1 MIVDYPDDIGGW
13 LEEARSAFAGRLFV
27 TRSLPHYVEI
37 GGLEGTKSKALQF
50 LCERWGIE
58 QERVLA
64 FGDADNDIDMLRFAG
79 RGVAVGG
86 MTGEVREAADEV
98 VPGVDEDGVARY
110 VERLTGRILDAR
122 AARGHRYLGGRG
134 RARGGTRGPAGRRLQ
149 ARRDERSSPRSSRSG
164 SSERRCGPRGGGAR
178 SSSSTSVSVVGLV
191 HLVISGRVLRL
202 PEWREPDRM
211 NTAVLEFGGE
221 GGPVV
226 LAFTRLW
233 LGYFDLY
240 EPGEEDKHPLISRLG
255 PDPFSDE
262 FTVEY
267 LTSALDR
274 KANIKG
280 LLLDQSVVAGL
291 GNIYVDEVLFAAG
304 VNPTRK
310 ANTLTSEEI
319 EKIHAATRDI
329 LARAIEL
336 RGTTFD
342 SYHDAFGETGKFQ
355 HQLKVFT
362 REGEPCPRCGTQ
374 IVKIPRRRPGNLH
387 CPSCQPA

>member
-1 MIVDYPDDIGGW
+1 MPELPEVTVISEDVAALALGREILRAAVFRPDVTNVEPEEFEKRLVGKTLRATGRRGKMILLD
-13 LEEARSAFAGRLFV
+13 
-27 TRSLPHYVEI
+27 
-37 GGLEGTKSKALQF
+37 
-50 LCERWGIE
+50 
-58 QERVLA
+58 
-64 FGDADNDIDMLRFAG
+64 FGD
-79 RGVAVGG
+79 
-86 MTGEVREAADEV
+86 
-98 VPGVDEDGVARY
+98 
-110 VERLTGRILDAR
+110 
-122 AARGHRYLGGRG
+122 
-134 RARGGTRGPAGRRLQ
+134 
-149 ARRDERSSPRSSRSG
+149 
-164 SSERRCGPRGGGAR
+164 
-178 SSSSTSVSVVGLV
+178 VVGLV

-202 PEWREPDRM
+202 PTWQEPDRM
-211 NTAVLEFGGE
+211 NTAVLELGGE
-221 GGPVV
+221 GEPVV

-233 LGYFDLY
+233 LGYFNLY
-240 EPGEEDKHPLISRLG
+240 EPGDENKHPLISRLG

-280 LLLDQSVVAGL
+280 LLLDQSVVSGL

-310 ANTLTSEEI
+310 ANTLAYEKI
-319 EKIHAATRDI
+319 EKIQTSTRDI
-329 LARAIEL
+329 IARAIEA

-362 REGEPCPRCGTQ
+362 HEGEPCPRCGTT
-374 IVKIPRRRPGNLH
+374 IVKSRVAGRGTYT